1 MRFSRFGRF
10 GRYSPTGSQV
20 NIDWDKG
27 PFGVGLDTWV
37 PLSRRDHGLC
47 ALMIMALVLDSTV
60 RPGPRP

>member
-1 MRFSRFGRF
+1 MGAGWF
-10 GRYSPTGSQV
+10 GRYSPTGSQA

-47 ALMIMALVLDSTV
+47 ALMIMALMLDSTV